1 MPTHKYI
8 KVEPNTSEYGFG
20 RSGTNTLKKVYS
32 SSPVY
37 KKDLTDEKVTEM
49 FDTFVM
55 GDTTDDG
62 GHMFGVVSLSYG
74 GAPDGTV
81 KSDIPGGPASPYV
94 PNPTSPG
101 EGNGADPTKKPEA
114 PEGFG
119 KTPNAGSYGN
129 GGALTI
135 PLDTSKKIAK
145 NKMGQWVLGKSYTE

>member
-8 KVEPNTSEYGFG
+8 KVEPNTTEYGLG

-37 KKDLTDEKVTEM
+37 KKDLTDEKVAEM
-49 FDTFVM
+49 FDSFVM

-62 GHMFGVVSLSYG
+62 GYMFGVVNINYS
-74 GAPDGTV
+74 GAPDGT
-81 KSDIPGGPASPYV
+81 IPSGIVGGPASPYV

-114 PEGFG
+114 PDGFG
-119 KTPNAGSYGN
+119 TTPNAGTYGD
-129 GGALTI
+129 GGATTI
-135 PLDTSKKIAK
+135 PSDTSKKISK
-145 NKMGQWVLGKSYTE
+145 NKIGQYVLGKSYT